1 MPKYIAILEPY
12 EYGFLA
18 LWASAGMGGTDH
30 TPLTVT
36 INKALGPQITI
47 FLRVRE
53 LKISNWT

>member
-1 MPKYIAILEPY
+1 MNIVSLLYRLQNVR
-12 EYGFLA
+12 
-18 LWASAGMGGTDH
+18 AGMGGTDH